1 VIAEGD
7 EESMG
12 EQASS
17 QPGGLGGEARLRRG
31 EGDLLAE
38 RRARRA
44 AESGEHALMLR
55 AEAAEA
61 TVRTL
66 ETHVASLQRR
76 LHEAEDE
83 GRRMSEL
90 IVASQPVPQRVP
102 AREEAGA
109 GPPHAPERERGPA
122 ATPSSSATHKDAGA
136 GDPGGAGA
144 GVAGTEI
151 DHLLRRLSASEGQA
165 HILAV
170 RLEAVQRQLADAE
183 QAAAVERAAARRA
196 QQLVHER
203 LDTLERKAGLLG
215 SGLDAERTARERAE
229 RVLERIR
236 RGQGLI
242 EELVRELAGIVSRLL
257 SATAGRQPAAAE
269 RPSAAAPPLPGAA
282 PNARPGA
289 LGAGAPGAPAAAGP
303 AQPGRAP
310 ASGGGEARAA
320 EMATALAEAVDRL
333 RARAEADSPGAGE
346 LRQPRVEH
354 RHSRSLIGRIRIAR
368 KQRRERR

>member
-1 VIAEGD
+1 
-7 EESMG
+7 MG

-17 QPGGLGGEARLRRG
+17 QSGGLGGEARSRRG

-76 LHEAEDE
+76 LREAEDE

-90 IVASQPVPQRVP
+90 IVASQPVPQRMP
-102 AREEAGA
+102 AREGA
-109 GPPHAPERERGPA
+109 ATGSPQAPERERGLA
-122 ATPSSSATHKDAGA
+122 ATPSSSATPASAG
-136 GDPGGAGA
+136 GDDPAGAGA
-144 GVAGTEI
+144 GTEAGTGTEI
-151 DHLLRRLSASEGQA
+151 DQVLRRLSASESQA
-165 HILAV
+165 HILAA

-196 QQLVHER
+196 EQLVHER

-242 EELVRELAGIVSRLL
+242 EELVRDLAGIVARLL
-257 SATAGRQPAAAE
+257 SASRQPAAPE
-269 RPSAAAPPLPGAA
+269 RPSAATPPLPEAARAAA
-282 PNARPGA
+282 PRA
-289 LGAGAPGAPAAAGP
+289 LAAAGP
-303 AQPGRAP
+303 AEPGRAA
-310 ASGGGEARAA
+310 ASGPGEARAA

-333 RARAEADSPGAGE
+333 RARAQADSHGAGAP
-346 LRQPRVEH
+346 RQARVEH

>member
-1 VIAEGD
+1 
-7 EESMG
+7 MG
-12 EQASS
+12 EQGASS
-17 QPGGLGGEARLRRG
+17 QSSGLGAEGRLRRG

-76 LHEAEDE
+76 LREAEDE

-90 IVASQPVPQRVP
+90 IVASQP
-102 AREEAGA
+102 AREGA
-109 GPPHAPERERGPA
+109 GTEPSQAPERERERGLA
-122 ATPSSSATHKDAGA
+122 ATPSPSTTGGDAGV
-136 GDPGGAGA
+136 GDPGGAG
-144 GVAGTEI
+144 AGTEI
-151 DHLLRRLSASEGQA
+151 DHLLRRLSASESQA
-165 HILAV
+165 HILAA

-196 QQLVHER
+196 EQLVHER

-242 EELVRELAGIVSRLL
+242 EELVRDLAGIVARLL
-257 SATAGRQPAAAE
+257 SASRQPAAPE
-269 RPSAAAPPLPGAA
+269 RPSAATPPLPEAARDAA
-282 PNARPGA
+282 PRA
-289 LGAGAPGAPAAAGP
+289 LAAAGP
-303 AQPGRAP
+303 AEPGRAA
-310 ASGGGEARAA
+310 ASGPGEARAA

-333 RARAEADSPGAGE
+333 RARAQADSHGAGAP
-346 LRQPRVEH
+346 RQARVEH

>member
-1 VIAEGD
+1 
-7 EESMG
+7 MG

-17 QPGGLGGEARLRRG
+17 QSGGLGGEARVRRG

-76 LHEAEDE
+76 LREAEDE
-83 GRRMSEL
+83 GLRMSEL
-90 IVASQPVPQRVP
+90 IAASQPVPPGVP
-102 AREEAGA
+102 ARESVRPEPPQASGGEPGPASRLGASGAGEHAGA
-109 GPPHAPERERGPA
+109 GG
-122 ATPSSSATHKDAGA
+122 
-136 GDPGGAGA
+136 PGGA
-144 GVAGTEI
+144 VAGADIE
-151 DHLLRRLSASEGQA
+151 HLLRRLGESESQA
-165 HILAV
+165 HVLAR
-170 RLEAVQRQLADAE
+170 RLDAVQRELADAE

-203 LDTLERKAGLLG
+203 LDTLERNAGLLG

-236 RGQGLI
+236 RGQALI
-242 EELVRELAGIVSRLL
+242 EELVRELAGIVARLL
-257 SATAGRQPAAAE
+257 SASASSQAPAAE
-269 RPSAAAPPLPGAA
+269 RSSGAARPLPGVARAAAPASVAA
-282 PNARPGA
+282 P
-289 LGAGAPGAPAAAGP
+289 GP
-303 AQPGRAP
+303 AQP
-310 ASGGGEARAA
+310 ARASASAA
-320 EMATALAEAVDRL
+320 EEPRAADMATALAEAVERL
-333 RARAEADSPGAGE
+333 RARAQADAAGAGAP
-346 LRQPRVEH
+346 QQARVEH
-354 RHSRSLIGRIRIAR
+354 RHSRSLIGRIRLAR

>member
-1 VIAEGD
+1 
-7 EESMG
+7 MG
-12 EQASS
+12 EQVSGQA
-17 QPGGLGGEARLRRG
+17 GGLGSEGRSRRG

-76 LHEAEDE
+76 LREAEDE

-90 IVASQPVPQRVP
+90 IVASQP
-102 AREEAGA
+102 AREGT
-109 GPPHAPERERGPA
+109 GTPPTQAPERERGLA
-122 ATPSSSATHKDAGA
+122 ATPSSSATHGDAGA
-136 GDPGGAGA
+136 GDPGGAG
-144 GVAGTEI
+144 TEI
-151 DHLLRRLSASEGQA
+151 DHLLRPLSASESQA
-165 HILAV
+165 HILGGGVGAG
-170 RLEAVQRQLADAE
+170 QRQLAGAE

-242 EELVRELAGIVSRLL
+242 EELVRELAGIVTRLL
-257 SATAGRQPAAAE
+257 SATASRQPAAAE
-269 RPSAAAPPLPGAA
+269 RPSAAEP
-282 PNARPGA
+282 
-289 LGAGAPGAPAAAGP
+289 
-303 AQPGRAP
+303 
-310 ASGGGEARAA
+310 
-320 EMATALAEAVDRL
+320 
-333 RARAEADSPGAGE
+333 
-346 LRQPRVEH
+346 
-354 RHSRSLIGRIRIAR
+354 
-368 KQRRERR
+368 

>member
-1 VIAEGD
+1 
-7 EESMG
+7 MG

-17 QPGGLGGEARLRRG
+17 QTGGLGGEGRLRRG

-90 IVASQPVPQRVP
+90 IVASQPVSQRVP
-102 AREEAGA
+102 AREATGTR
-109 GPPHAPERERGPA
+109 PTQAPERERGLA
-122 ATPSSSATHKDAGA
+122 ATPSSSATPGDAGA
-136 GDPGGAGA
+136 GDPVG
-144 GVAGTEI
+144 AGTEI
-151 DHLLRRLSASEGQA
+151 DHLLRRLSASESQA

-242 EELVRELAGIVSRLL
+242 EELVRELAGIVARLL
-257 SATAGRQPAAAE
+257 SATASRQPAAAE
-269 RPSAAAPPLPGAA
+269 RPSAAERPLPGGARAA
-282 PNARPGA
+282 
-289 LGAGAPGAPAAAGP
+289 APGAAGAAGP
-303 AQPGRAP
+303 AQPERAP
-310 ASGGGEARAA
+310 ASGRGEARAA
-320 EMATALAEAVDRL
+320 EMATALAEAVERL
-333 RARAEADSPGAGE
+333 RARAEADSSGAGAP
-346 LRQPRVEH
+346 RQSRVEH

>member
-7 EESMG
+7 EEPMG

-17 QPGGLGGEARLRRG
+17 QSGGLGGEARLRRG

-76 LHEAEDE
+76 LREAEDE

-90 IVASQPVPQRVP
+90 IVASQPVPQSAP
-102 AREEAGA
+102 AREG
-109 GPPHAPERERGPA
+109 
-122 ATPSSSATHKDAGA
+122 
-136 GDPGGAGA
+136 
-144 GVAGTEI
+144 AGTEPQKTASGEPGPPAAPGTSGAREHAGAAGSGGVAAGRDI
-151 DHLLRRLSASEGQA
+151 EHLLRRLGESESQA
-165 HILAV
+165 HVLAV
-170 RLEAVQRQLADAE
+170 RLETVQRQLADAE
-183 QAAAVERAAARRA
+183 QAAADERAAARRA

-236 RGQGLI
+236 RGQALI
-242 EELVRELAGIVSRLL
+242 EELVRELAGIVTRLL
-257 SATAGRQPAAAE
+257 SASASSEPPAAE
-269 RPSAAAPPLPGAA
+269 RPSAAPRPLSAVVRGAVPAA
-282 PNARPGA
+282 PADPV
-289 LGAGAPGAPAAAGP
+289 P
-303 AQPGRAP
+303 AQPARAA
-310 ASGGGEARAA
+310 ASGGGEPRAA
-320 EMATALAEAVDRL
+320 DMAMALAEAVERL
-333 RARAEADSPGAGE
+333 RARAEADAAGAGAPP
-346 LRQPRVEH
+346 QARVEH
-354 RHSRSLIGRIRIAR
+354 RHSRSLIGRMRLAR

>member
-1 VIAEGD
+1 
-7 EESMG
+7 MG

-17 QPGGLGGEARLRRG
+17 QSGGLGGEARLRRG

-76 LHEAEDE
+76 LREAEDE

-90 IVASQPVPQRVP
+90 IVASQP
-102 AREEAGA
+102 AREGT
-109 GPPHAPERERGPA
+109 GTPPTQAPERERGLA
-122 ATPSSSATHKDAGA
+122 ATPSSSATPGDAGA

-144 GVAGTEI
+144 GAGTEI
-151 DHLLRRLSASEGQA
+151 DHLLRRLSASESQA

-170 RLEAVQRQLADAE
+170 RVEAVQRQLADAE

-196 QQLVHER
+196 EQLVHER

-242 EELVRELAGIVSRLL
+242 EELVRDLAGIVARLL
-257 SATAGRQPAAAE
+257 SATASRQPGAPE
-269 RPSAAAPPLPGAA
+269 RPSAATPPLPEAARAAA
-282 PNARPGA
+282 PRA
-289 LGAGAPGAPAAAGP
+289 LAAAGP
-303 AQPGRAP
+303 AEPGRAA
-310 ASGGGEARAA
+310 ASGPGEARAA

-333 RARAEADSPGAGE
+333 RARAQADSHGAGAP
-346 LRQPRVEH
+346 RQARVEH

>member
-1 VIAEGD
+1 
-7 EESMG
+7 MG

-17 QPGGLGGEARLRRG
+17 QTGGLGGEGRLRRG

-90 IVASQPVPQRVP
+90 IVAAQPVPQRVP
-102 AREEAGA
+102 AREETGT
-109 GPPHAPERERGPA
+109 PPAQAPERERGLA
-122 ATPSSSATHKDAGA
+122 ATPSSSATPGDAGA
-136 GDPGGAGA
+136 GDPSGAG
-144 GVAGTEI
+144 AGTEI
-151 DHLLRRLSASEGQA
+151 DHLLRRLSASESQA

-203 LDTLERKAGLLG
+203 LDALERKAGLLG

-242 EELVRELAGIVSRLL
+242 EELVRELAGIVARLL
-257 SATAGRQPAAAE
+257 SATASRQPAAAE
-269 RPSAAAPPLPGAA
+269 RPSAAELPLSGGARA
-282 PNARPGA
+282 
-289 LGAGAPGAPAAAGP
+289 AGPGAPSAAGP
-303 AQPGRAP
+303 AQPEPAP
-310 ASGGGEARAA
+310 ASGRGEARAA
-320 EMATALAEAVDRL
+320 EMATALAEAVERL
-333 RARAEADSPGAGE
+333 RARAEADSSGAGAP
-346 LRQPRVEH
+346 RQARVEH

-368 KQRRERR
+368 KHRRERR

>member
-1 VIAEGD
+1 
-7 EESMG
+7 MG
-12 EQASS
+12 EQASG
-17 QPGGLGGEARLRRG
+17 QAGGLGGEGRSRRG

-76 LHEAEDE
+76 LREAEDE

-90 IVASQPVPQRVP
+90 IVASQP
-102 AREEAGA
+102 AREGA
-109 GPPHAPERERGPA
+109 GTEPSQAPERERERGLA
-122 ATPSSSATHKDAGA
+122 ATPSPSTTGGDAGV
-136 GDPGGAGA
+136 GDPGGAG
-144 GVAGTEI
+144 AGTEI
-151 DHLLRRLSASEGQA
+151 DHLLRRLSASESQA

-170 RLEAVQRQLADAE
+170 RLEAVQRELADAE
-183 QAAAVERAAARRA
+183 QAAAVERAAARRS

-242 EELVRELAGIVSRLL
+242 EELVRELASIVARLL
-257 SATAGRQPAAAE
+257 SATASRQPAAAE
-269 RPSAAAPPLPGAA
+269 RPSVA
-282 PNARPGA
+282 ARPLAEGA
-289 LGAGAPGAPAAAGP
+289 RAAAPGAPAAAGP
-303 AQPGRAP
+303 ALPERAL
-310 ASGGGEARAA
+310 ASGPGEARAA
-320 EMATALAEAVDRL
+320 EMATALAEAVERL
-333 RARAEADSPGAGE
+333 RARAEADSPGAAAP
-346 LRQPRVEH
+346 QQSRVEH